1 MLIITGF
8 QSTWGKFYKYF
19 PIKLW
24 FLVAI
29 LIFEVGSLICAVA
42 QDTTTLI
49 IGRAI
54 AGFGGSGV
62 GVGIFTIIGLAAP
75 PEKRPQLLGFT
86 GATYGLA
93 AVLGP
98 LIGGA
103 FTDKVS
109 WRWVR

>member
-1 MLIITGF
+1 MF
-8 QSTWGKFYKYF
+8 
-19 PIKLW
+19 
-24 FLVAI
+24 
-29 LIFEVGSLICAVA
+29 IFEVGSLICAVA
-42 QDTTTLI
+42 QDPTTLI
-49 IGRAI
+49 AGRAI

-62 GVGIFTIIGLAAP
+62 GVGVFTIIGFAAP

-86 GATYGLA
+86 GATYGIA

-103 FTDKVS
+103 FTEKVS